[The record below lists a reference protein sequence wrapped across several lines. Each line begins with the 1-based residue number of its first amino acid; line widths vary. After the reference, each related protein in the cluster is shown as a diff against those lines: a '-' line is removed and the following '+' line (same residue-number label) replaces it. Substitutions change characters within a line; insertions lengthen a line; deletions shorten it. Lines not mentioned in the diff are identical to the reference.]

1 MRGSLKGVIL
11 MKKLYLAGG
20 CFWCIGDY
28 FLMQDGVEETNCGYS
43 GGEER
48 NATYE
53 QVKAQK
59 TGHRESVEIIYDE
72 NEISLEKLL
81 SLYFDYVDVLD
92 EDGQMIDRGHSYSLA
107 LYYQNEE
114 EKNLFIK
121 KKNEL
126 EKEINDEVH
135 VAIEPFK
142 FFIEAEE
149 EHQHY
154 SFKNPEDFLKELDES
169 GRKDHLELKQK

>member
-1 MRGSLKGVIL
+1 

-28 FLMQDGVEETNCGYS
+28 FLMQDGVEEVNCGYS
-43 GGEER
+43 GGDEKD
-48 NATYE
+48 ATYYD
-53 QVKAQK
+53 VKAQK
-59 TGHRESVEIIYDE
+59 TGHRESIEIIYDE
-72 NEISLEKLL
+72 TAITLEKLID
-81 SLYFDYVDVLD
+81 LYFIYVDVLD
-92 EDGQMIDRGHSYSLA
+92 DDGQMIDRGHSYSLA

-114 EKNLFIK
+114 EQKVFIEK
-121 KKNEL
+121 KQKVE
-126 EKEINDEVH
+126 EEIKEEAH

-154 SFKNPEDFLKELDES
+154 SLKNPDEFLKELKES
-169 GRKDHLELKQK
+169 GRDEHLEMKQK